1 MSTDSISLKVTL
13 VQSDLKWE
21 NSGYNLS
28 LFTDRINSI
37 ALPTDLIILP
47 ELFTTG
53 FTMNVSRVSEGM
65 SGESVKWMKKMSR
78 SMKAC
83 ITGSLLIREQG
94 QFFNRLIWMKPS
106 GQYSTYDKR
115 HLFRMG
121 EEHVHYA
128 AGNKRLIA
136 DLHQW
141 KIRPLI
147 CYDLRFPVW
156 SRNLSDYD
164 LLIYIANWP
173 ASRMSVWETLLK
185 ARAIENQCFVIG
197 LNRIGIDGMGLNYS
211 GDSLVIDYKGNIIKQ
226 LPENKNETETI
237 TLSLS
242 ELREFREK
250 FPVYL
255 DGDKFEILL

>member
-1 MSTDSISLKVTL
+1 LKVTL

-28 LFTDRINSI
+28 LFADRIKSI

-65 SGESVKWMKKMSR
+65 SGDSVKWMKKMAR

-94 QFFNRLIWMKPS
+94 HYFNRLIWMKPS
-106 GQYSTYDKR
+106 GQFLTYDKR

-121 EEHVHYA
+121 DEHVHYA
-128 AGNKRLIA
+128 AGNKKLIA
-136 DLHQW
+136 DLNQW

-156 SRNLSDYD
+156 SRSLSDYD

-173 ASRMSVWETLLK
+173 APRISVWETLLK

-226 LPENKNETETI
+226 LPENKNKTETI

-242 ELREFREK
+242 ELKEFREK

-255 DGDKFEILL
+255 DGDKFAILP